1 MQPKLPFIDTIS
13 HKLAELLKN
22 SPAKDLEAN
31 LKAGLTSMLGKLD
44 LVSREEFD
52 VQAEVLQ
59 RTKAQ
64 LQVLEARLGELETQS
79 KSRHSQD

>member
-1 MQPKLPFIDTIS
+1 MQRKLPFIDTIS

-64 LQVLEARLGELETQS
+64 LQVLQARLGELETQS
-79 KSRHSQD
+79 KSRRSQD